1 MSVFAAGGNATSS
14 ALVAMDDELEDASAR
29 NRALAVA
36 RGGGG
41 GSGSRGGSGGGA
53 SMTRA
58 SALWSMTQVYAV
70 LLLAVWGYN
79 CAATTLRATRTD
91 LSPEGMML
99 AGGVDPSVIA
109 RYNASTYGRG
119 YGSID
124 RSYDEMARWKHAT
137 RYTIRGSFNAAAGVS
152 KGVARAATSSAKW
165 GFQMAISAMERA
177 GMGPVIDVCSM
188 MSVATTSSIGN
199 MMWLVT
205 FAISPI
211 AEYALMPI
219 YDFVLDG
226 LEPLYLYF
234 VTGTM
239 DFFEDMTFTLEQNLA
254 TVLDE
259 KVLSIIRW
267 PLHIFLNPFKWP
279 QGFYEAVL
287 YPTYRFCAYPELFDM
302 KEQPVPP
309 IVKRTYGES
318 CRSNAWGE
326 WTKCSVQC
334 GVGFRARVNHCGR
347 RQFNRCVGPGVIGCD
362 GVCESGLR
370 VDCNGSCGGKALL
383 DKCGICGGNNAAL
396 GCDGKCFSGMRE
408 DTVGNCCHS
417 ASITANGV
425 CGSGENL
432 PTHLRAAAEAARA
445 KAEASKNKPPLMR
458 RIYQKMRPVLLIVF
472 NISMTA
478 LRLLSL
484 VVHVM
489 VRTSSFVIG
498 TLFSTLT
505 LKIIGSL
512 TAGYMIVGVVDKKLQ
527 KNIGS
532 FVREAVPFMDEK
544 PREQEKDKSP
554 AHAYLYDEKPKTK
567 KEIIEDWVLAG
578 VARLKRG
585 SEVPGSVANY
595 VMWLIGKLNAFV
607 VYASPFVLRVMR
619 DASYVEVSRAR
630 QQAKLAEHEKRT
642 MHRQCAIL
650 AQRVEEE
657 VRTEEERQLIMQE
670 AEDAREKAVNTERRA
685 AELAAR
691 NEAEL
696 VRTATEEAATK
707 ARLEAEEASA
717 KAQVAAEEERVRREE
732 AEAKARLEAEDS
744 ERRAQVA
751 AEEERVRREEA
762 EAKARLEAEDSE
774 RRAQVAAEEERVR
787 REEAETKAALEALI
801 TAEEERVRR
810 EEAEA
815 KARLEAEEAERKAI
829 IAAEE
834 ERVRKEEAEAK
845 ARLEA
850 EEAEIKARLE
860 AEEAERK
867 AIIAAE
873 EERVRKEEAEAKA
886 RIEAEEVEL
895 KARREEEEAAL
906 RRRLEAE
913 EAELKAHR
921 EEEERAIAAL
931 REEEEQAIAVLHE
944 EEERTKSKFLDDQ
957 ARLEAELKA
966 RREEEEAALR
976 ARIEAE
982 EAELKARRE
991 EEEAALRARIEAE
1004 EAELKA
1010 RREEE
1015 ERAIAALREEEERTK
1030 SKFLDEQARLEA
1042 ELKARREEEER
1053 AIAALHE
1060 KEERTKSRLLDEQER
1075 LDAEDDAVRARLE
1088 QEKAERQRRLEAEEA
1103 EIKARIE
1110 AEEAKTRERLEAE
1123 QAERKARLEQ
1133 EEAEIKARIE
1143 AEEAKTRER
1152 LEAEQAERKA
1162 RLEQEE
1168 AETKA
1173 RIEAEEAKMRER
1185 LEAEQAERKARLE
1198 QEEAEIIRQ
1207 RELEEAERKARL
1219 EQEEAEYKQ
1228 RLEMEQAELQGRLEE
1243 ETRAKS
1249 RPEAVTLSHVDQL
1262 MQRTEAAKKV
1272 MLETKSRLD
1281 PQSEVIKQFEGANV
1295 GKKNALKK
1303 KSALESVQVH
1313 SSVLSKYFVAKSRH
1327 TLLEEELVSAVKYRD
1342 LSDEKNVDD
1351 AIRARLREA
1360 EPLPEAIR
1368 DKFSFLLK
1376 YRARRNAIVAL
1387 SKLSVN
1393 HPDDGMRRRCFR
1405 SLNKITRASKFG
1417 LLVVARCE
1425 ALPNA
1430 LSMLNDWSVTTT
1442 TDENAPWEALE
1453 LIHNLVSSRQMRASV
1468 SLMRQLEGDTF
1479 ARCLLSILKT
1489 VPHLPAVQGM
1499 GLATLWQIVRSSGY
1513 DTALQ
1518 NSLIE
1523 DGVIRHLMENREYA
1537 KQNSALARVVIGC
1550 ALSIAMDNANA
1561 QKQMTDKRNAL
1572 PKRIVRILGIHG
1584 DIDYK
1589 GEFKPLNEWL
1599 MDNA

>member
-1 MSVFAAGGNATSS
+1 MSADAPMSVFAAGGNATSS
-14 ALVAMDDELEDASAR
+14 ALVAMDDDLEDASAR

-165 GFQMAISAMERA
+165 GFRMAISAMERA

-259 KVLSIIRW
+259 KVLSVIRW

-347 RQFNRCVGPGVIGCD
+347 RQFNRCVGSGVIGCD

-417 ASITANGV
+417 ASITASGV

-432 PTHLRAAAEAARA
+432 PAHLRAAAEAARA

-458 RIYQKMRPVLLIVF
+458 RIYQKMRPALLIVF

-630 QQAKLAEHEKRT
+630 QQAKLAEREKRT
-642 MHRQCAIL
+642 MHRQNAIL
-650 AQRVEEE
+650 AQKVEEE

-717 KAQVAAEEERVRREE
+717 KARVAAEEMRLREEEAKTKARLEAEEAERKARVAAEEERVRREE

-744 ERRAQVA
+744 ERRARVA
-751 AEEERVRREEA
+751 AEKERVH
-762 EAKARLEAEDSE
+762 
-774 RRAQVAAEEERVR
+774 
-787 REEAETKAALEALI
+787 REEAETKAALEAVI
-801 TAEEERVRR
+801 T
-810 EEAEA
+810 
-815 KARLEAEEAERKAI
+815 
-829 IAAEE
+829 AEE

-845 ARLEA
+845 ARLE
-850 EEAEIKARLE
+850 E
-860 AEEAERK
+860 EEAERK

-913 EAELKAHR
+913 EAELKARR

-931 REEEEQAIAVLHE
+931 REEEEQAIAALHE
-944 EEERTKSKFLDDQ
+944 E
-957 ARLEAELKA
+957 
-966 RREEEEAALR
+966 
-976 ARIEAE
+976 
-982 EAELKARRE
+982 
-991 EEEAALRARIEAE
+991 
-1004 EAELKA
+1004 
-1010 RREEE
+1010 
-1015 ERAIAALREEEERTK
+1015 
-1030 SKFLDEQARLEA
+1030 
-1042 ELKARREEEER
+1042 
-1053 AIAALHE
+1053 
-1060 KEERTKSRLLDEQER
+1060 EERTKSRLLDEQER

-1123 QAERKARLEQ
+1123 QAEQKARLER
-1133 EEAEIKARIE
+1133 EEAEI
-1143 AEEAKTRER
+1143 
-1152 LEAEQAERKA
+1152 
-1162 RLEQEE
+1162 
-1168 AETKA
+1168 KA

-1198 QEEAEIIRQ
+1198 QEEAE
-1207 RELEEAERKARL
+1207 
-1219 EQEEAEYKQ
+1219 YKQ
-1228 RLEMEQAELQGRLEE
+1228 RLEMEEAELQGRLEE
-1243 ETRAKS
+1243 ETKAKS

-1281 PQSEVIKQFEGANV
+1281 PQSEVIKQFEGVNV

-1313 SSVLSKYFVAKSRH
+1313 SSVLSEYFVAKSRH
-1327 TLLEEELVSAVKYRD
+1327 TLLEEELVSAVKHRD

-1393 HPDDGMRRRCFR
+1393 HPDDSMRRRCFR

-1518 NSLIE
+1518 NTLIE

-1599 MDNA
+1599 MSNA

>member
-458 RIYQKMRPVLLIVF
+458 RIYQKMRPALLIVF

-532 FVREAVPFMDEK
+532 FVREAVPFMDEN
-544 PREQEKDKSP
+544 PREQERDKSP

-762 EAKARLEAEDSE
+762 E
-774 RRAQVAAEEERVR
+774 
-787 REEAETKAALEALI
+787 TKAALEALI
-801 TAEEERVRR
+801 T
-810 EEAEA
+810 
-815 KARLEAEEAERKAI
+815 
-829 IAAEE
+829 AEE

-991 EEEAALRARIEAE
+991 EEE
-1004 EAELKA
+1004 
-1010 RREEE
+1010 
-1015 ERAIAALREEEERTK
+1015 RAIAALREEEERTK

-1110 AEEAKTRERLEAE
+1110 AEEAKT
-1123 QAERKARLEQ
+1123 
-1133 EEAEIKARIE
+1133 
-1143 AEEAKTRER
+1143 
-1152 LEAEQAERKA
+1152 
-1162 RLEQEE
+1162 
-1168 AETKA
+1168 
-1173 RIEAEEAKMRER
+1173 RER

-1453 LIHNLVSSRQMRASV
+1453 LIHNLVSSRQMRASI

>member
-1 MSVFAAGGNATSS
+1 MSADAPMSVFAAGGNATSS
-14 ALVAMDDELEDASAR
+14 ALVAMDDDLEDASAR

-165 GFQMAISAMERA
+165 GFRMAISAMERA

-259 KVLSIIRW
+259 KVLSVIRW

-347 RQFNRCVGPGVIGCD
+347 RQFNRCVGSGVIGCD

-417 ASITANGV
+417 ASITASGV

-432 PTHLRAAAEAARA
+432 PAHLRAAAEAARA

-458 RIYQKMRPVLLIVF
+458 RIYQKMRPALLILF

-607 VYASPFVLRVMR
+607 VYASPSVLRVMR

-630 QQAKLAEHEKRT
+630 QQAKLAEREKRT
-642 MHRQCAIL
+642 MHRQHAIL
-650 AQRVEEE
+650 AQKVEEE

-670 AEDAREKAVNTERRA
+670 AEEAREKAVNTERRA

-696 VRTATEEAATK
+696 VRTAIEEAATK

-751 AEEERVRREEA
+751 AEKERVR
-762 EAKARLEAEDSE
+762 K
-774 RRAQVAAEEERVR
+774 
-787 REEAETKAALEALI
+787 EEAETKAALEALI
-801 TAEEERVRR
+801 TAEEEP
-810 EEAEA
+810 
-815 KARLEAEEAERKAI
+815 
-829 IAAEE
+829 
-834 ERVRKEEAEAK
+834 VRKEEAEAK

-860 AEEAERK
+860 EEEAERK
-867 AIIAAE
+867 AIIASE

-913 EAELKAHR
+913 EAEFKAHR

-931 REEEEQAIAVLHE
+931 REEEEQAIAALHE

-957 ARLEAELKA
+957 ASLEAELKA

-982 EAELKARRE
+982 EADLKARRE

-1015 ERAIAALREEEERTK
+1015 ERAIAALHEEEERTK
-1030 SKFLDEQARLEA
+1030 SKFLDDQARLEA

-1060 KEERTKSRLLDEQER
+1060 QEERTKSRLMDEQER
-1075 LDAEDDAVRARLE
+1075 LDAEDDVVRARLE
-1088 QEKAERQRRLEAEEA
+1088 QEKAERQQRLEAEEAEIKARIEAEEA

-1143 AEEAKTRER
+1143 AEEAK
-1152 LEAEQAERKA
+1152 
-1162 RLEQEE
+1162 
-1168 AETKA
+1168 
-1173 RIEAEEAKMRER
+1173 MRER
-1185 LEAEQAERKARLE
+1185 LEAEQAEQKARLE

-1228 RLEMEQAELQGRLEE
+1228 RLEMEEAELQGRLEE

-1327 TLLEEELVSAVKYRD
+1327 TLLEEELVSAVKHRD

-1393 HPDDGMRRRCFR
+1393 HPDDSMRRRCFR

-1453 LIHNLVSSRQMRASV
+1453 LIHNLVSSRQMRASI

-1599 MDNA
+1599 MNNA

>member
-165 GFQMAISAMERA
+165 GFRMAISAMERA

-259 KVLSIIRW
+259 KVLSVIRW

-347 RQFNRCVGPGVIGCD
+347 RQFNRCVGSGVIGCD

-417 ASITANGV
+417 ASITASGV

-432 PTHLRAAAEAARA
+432 PAHLRAAAEAARA

-458 RIYQKMRPVLLIVF
+458 RIYQKMRPALLILF

-607 VYASPFVLRVMR
+607 VYASPSVLRVMR

-630 QQAKLAEHEKRT
+630 QQAKLAEREKRT
-642 MHRQCAIL
+642 MHRQHAIL
-650 AQRVEEE
+650 AQKVEEE

-670 AEDAREKAVNTERRA
+670 AEEAREKAVNTERRA

-696 VRTATEEAATK
+696 VRTAIEEAATK

-751 AEEERVRREEA
+751 AEEERVR
-762 EAKARLEAEDSE
+762 K
-774 RRAQVAAEEERVR
+774 
-787 REEAETKAALEALI
+787 
-801 TAEEERVRR
+801 

-860 AEEAERK
+860 EEEAERK
-867 AIIAAE
+867 AIIASE

-913 EAELKAHR
+913 EAEFKAHR

-931 REEEEQAIAVLHE
+931 REEEEQAIAALHE

-957 ARLEAELKA
+957 ASLEAELKA

-982 EAELKARRE
+982 EADLKARRE

-1015 ERAIAALREEEERTK
+1015 ERAIAALHEEEERTK
-1030 SKFLDEQARLEA
+1030 SKFLDDQARLEA

-1060 KEERTKSRLLDEQER
+1060 QEERTKSRLMDEQER
-1075 LDAEDDAVRARLE
+1075 LDAEDDVVRARLE
-1088 QEKAERQRRLEAEEA
+1088 QEKAERQQRLEAEEAEIKARIEAEEA

-1168 AETKA
+1168 AEIKA

-1185 LEAEQAERKARLE
+1185 LEAEQAEQKARLE

-1228 RLEMEQAELQGRLEE
+1228 RLEMEEAELQGRLEE

-1327 TLLEEELVSAVKYRD
+1327 TLLEEELVSAVKHRD

-1393 HPDDGMRRRCFR
+1393 HPDDSMRRRCFR

-1453 LIHNLVSSRQMRASV
+1453 LIHNLVSSRQMRASI

-1599 MDNA
+1599 MNNA

>member
-1 MSVFAAGGNATSS
+1 MSADAPMSVFAAGGNATSS

-458 RIYQKMRPVLLIVF
+458 RIYQKMRPALLIVF

-532 FVREAVPFMDEK
+532 FVREAVPFMDEN
-544 PREQEKDKSP
+544 PREQERDKSP

-717 KAQVAAEEERVRREE
+717 K
-732 AEAKARLEAEDS
+732 
-744 ERRAQVA
+744 AQVA

-991 EEEAALRARIEAE
+991 EEE
-1004 EAELKA
+1004 
-1010 RREEE
+1010 
-1015 ERAIAALREEEERTK
+1015 RAIAALREEEERTK

-1088 QEKAERQRRLEAEEA
+1088 QEKAERQRRLEAEEAEIKARIEAEEA

>member
-1 MSVFAAGGNATSS
+1 
-14 ALVAMDDELEDASAR
+14 
-29 NRALAVA
+29 
-36 RGGGG
+36 
-41 GSGSRGGSGGGA
+41 
-53 SMTRA
+53 MTRA

-544 PREQEKDKSP
+544 PREQERDKSP

-762 EAKARLEAEDSE
+762 E
-774 RRAQVAAEEERVR
+774 
-787 REEAETKAALEALI
+787 TKAALEALI

-913 EAELKAHR
+913 EAEFKAHR

-957 ARLEAELKA
+957 ARL
-966 RREEEEAALR
+966 
-976 ARIEAE
+976 

-1110 AEEAKTRERLEAE
+1110 AEEA
-1123 QAERKARLEQ
+1123 
-1133 EEAEIKARIE
+1133 EIKARIE
-1143 AEEAKTRER
+1143 AEEAKT
-1152 LEAEQAERKA
+1152 
-1162 RLEQEE
+1162 
-1168 AETKA
+1168 
-1173 RIEAEEAKMRER
+1173 RER

>member
-1 MSVFAAGGNATSS
+1 MSADAPMSVFAAGGNATSS
-14 ALVAMDDELEDASAR
+14 ALVAMDDDLEDASAR

-165 GFQMAISAMERA
+165 GFRMAISAMERA

-259 KVLSIIRW
+259 KVLSVIRW

-347 RQFNRCVGPGVIGCD
+347 RQFNRCVGSGVIGCD

-417 ASITANGV
+417 ASITASGV

-432 PTHLRAAAEAARA
+432 PAHLRAAAEAARA

-458 RIYQKMRPVLLIVF
+458 RIYQKMRPALLILF

-607 VYASPFVLRVMR
+607 VYASPSVLRVMR

-630 QQAKLAEHEKRT
+630 QQAKLAEREKRT
-642 MHRQCAIL
+642 MHRQHAIL
-650 AQRVEEE
+650 ARKVEEE

-717 KAQVAAEEERVRREE
+717 KAQVAAEKERVR
-732 AEAKARLEAEDS
+732 K
-744 ERRAQVA
+744 
-751 AEEERVRREEA
+751 
-762 EAKARLEAEDSE
+762 
-774 RRAQVAAEEERVR
+774 
-787 REEAETKAALEALI
+787 
-801 TAEEERVRR
+801 

-860 AEEAERK
+860 EEEAERK
-867 AIIAAE
+867 AIIASE
-873 EERVRKEEAEAKA
+873 EERVRKEEAEAEA

-913 EAELKAHR
+913 EAEFKAHR

-931 REEEEQAIAVLHE
+931 REEEEQAIAALHE

-966 RREEEEAALR
+966 RREEEE
-976 ARIEAE
+976 
-982 EAELKARRE
+982 
-991 EEEAALRARIEAE
+991 
-1004 EAELKA
+1004 
-1010 RREEE
+1010 
-1015 ERAIAALREEEERTK
+1015 
-1030 SKFLDEQARLEA
+1030 
-1042 ELKARREEEER
+1042 R

-1060 KEERTKSRLLDEQER
+1060 QEERTKSRLMDEQER
-1075 LDAEDDAVRARLE
+1075 LDAEDDVVRARLE
-1088 QEKAERQRRLEAEEA
+1088 QEKAERQQRLEAEEAEIKARIEAEEA

-1143 AEEAKTRER
+1143 AEEAK
-1152 LEAEQAERKA
+1152 
-1162 RLEQEE
+1162 
-1168 AETKA
+1168 
-1173 RIEAEEAKMRER
+1173 MRER
-1185 LEAEQAERKARLE
+1185 LEAEQAEQKARLE

-1228 RLEMEQAELQGRLEE
+1228 RLEMEEAELQGRLEE

-1327 TLLEEELVSAVKYRD
+1327 TLLEEELVSAVKHRD

-1393 HPDDGMRRRCFR
+1393 HPDDSMRRRCFR

-1453 LIHNLVSSRQMRASV
+1453 LIHNLVSSRQMRASI

-1599 MDNA
+1599 MNNA

>member
-1 MSVFAAGGNATSS
+1 
-14 ALVAMDDELEDASAR
+14 
-29 NRALAVA
+29 
-36 RGGGG
+36 
-41 GSGSRGGSGGGA
+41 
-53 SMTRA
+53 MTRA

-165 GFQMAISAMERA
+165 GFRMAISAMERA

-259 KVLSIIRW
+259 KVLSVIRW

-347 RQFNRCVGPGVIGCD
+347 RQFNRCVGSGVIGCD

-417 ASITANGV
+417 ASITASGV

-432 PTHLRAAAEAARA
+432 PAHLRAAAEAARA

-458 RIYQKMRPVLLIVF
+458 RIYQKMRPALLILF

-607 VYASPFVLRVMR
+607 VYASPSVLRVMR

-630 QQAKLAEHEKRT
+630 QQAKLAEREKRT
-642 MHRQCAIL
+642 MHRQHAIL
-650 AQRVEEE
+650 AQKVEEE

-670 AEDAREKAVNTERRA
+670 AEEAREKAVNTERRA

-696 VRTATEEAATK
+696 VRTAIEEAATK

-751 AEEERVRREEA
+751 AEEERVRKEEA

-774 RRAQVAAEEERVR
+774 RRAQVAAEKERVR
-787 REEAETKAALEALI
+787 K
-801 TAEEERVRR
+801 

-860 AEEAERK
+860 EEEAERK
-867 AIIAAE
+867 AIIASE

-931 REEEEQAIAVLHE
+931 REEEEQAIAALHE

-957 ARLEAELKA
+957 ASLEAELKA

-982 EAELKARRE
+982 EADLKARRE

-1015 ERAIAALREEEERTK
+1015 ERAIAALHEEEERTK
-1030 SKFLDEQARLEA
+1030 SKFLDDQARLEA

-1060 KEERTKSRLLDEQER
+1060 QEERTKSRLMDEQER
-1075 LDAEDDAVRARLE
+1075 LDAEDDVVRARLE
-1088 QEKAERQRRLEAEEA
+1088 QEKAERQQRLEAEEA

-1110 AEEAKTRERLEAE
+1110 AEEA
-1123 QAERKARLEQ
+1123 
-1133 EEAEIKARIE
+1133 EI
-1143 AEEAKTRER
+1143 
-1152 LEAEQAERKA
+1152 
-1162 RLEQEE
+1162 
-1168 AETKA
+1168 KA

-1185 LEAEQAERKARLE
+1185 LEAEQAEQKARLE

-1228 RLEMEQAELQGRLEE
+1228 RLEMEEAELQGRLEE

-1327 TLLEEELVSAVKYRD
+1327 TLLEEELVSAVKHRD

-1393 HPDDGMRRRCFR
+1393 HPDDSMRRRCFR

-1453 LIHNLVSSRQMRASV
+1453 LIHNLVSSRQMRASI

-1599 MDNA
+1599 MNNA

>member
-383 DKCGICGGNNAAL
+383 DKCSICGGNNAAL

-458 RIYQKMRPVLLIVF
+458 RIYQKMRPALLIVF

-532 FVREAVPFMDEK
+532 FVREAVPFMDEQ

-751 AEEERVRREEA
+751 AEEERVRRE
-762 EAKARLEAEDSE
+762 K
-774 RRAQVAAEEERVR
+774 
-787 REEAETKAALEALI
+787 AETKAALEALI
-801 TAEEERVRR
+801 T
-810 EEAEA
+810 
-815 KARLEAEEAERKAI
+815 
-829 IAAEE
+829 AEE

-906 RRRLEAE
+906 RARLEAE

-1088 QEKAERQRRLEAEEA
+1088 QEKAERQRRLEA
-1103 EIKARIE
+1103 
-1110 AEEAKTRERLEAE
+1110 
-1123 QAERKARLEQ
+1123 

>member
-544 PREQEKDKSP
+544 PREQERDKSP

-630 QQAKLAEHEKRT
+630 QQAKLAEREKRT
-642 MHRQCAIL
+642 MHRQHAIL
-650 AQRVEEE
+650 AQKVEEE

-762 EAKARLEAEDSE
+762 E
-774 RRAQVAAEEERVR
+774 
-787 REEAETKAALEALI
+787 TKAALEALI
-801 TAEEERVRR
+801 T
-810 EEAEA
+810 
-815 KARLEAEEAERKAI
+815 
-829 IAAEE
+829 AEE

-991 EEEAALRARIEAE
+991 EEE
-1004 EAELKA
+1004 
-1010 RREEE
+1010 
-1015 ERAIAALREEEERTK
+1015 RAIAALREEEERTK

-1110 AEEAKTRERLEAE
+1110 AEEA
-1123 QAERKARLEQ
+1123 
-1133 EEAEIKARIE
+1133 EIKARIE
-1143 AEEAKTRER
+1143 AEEAKT
-1152 LEAEQAERKA
+1152 
-1162 RLEQEE
+1162 
-1168 AETKA
+1168 
-1173 RIEAEEAKMRER
+1173 RER

>member
-544 PREQEKDKSP
+544 PREQERDKSP

-762 EAKARLEAEDSE
+762 E
-774 RRAQVAAEEERVR
+774 
-787 REEAETKAALEALI
+787 TKAALEALI
-801 TAEEERVRR
+801 T
-810 EEAEA
+810 
-815 KARLEAEEAERKAI
+815 
-829 IAAEE
+829 AEE

-991 EEEAALRARIEAE
+991 EEE
-1004 EAELKA
+1004 
-1010 RREEE
+1010 
-1015 ERAIAALREEEERTK
+1015 RAIAALREEEERTK

-1110 AEEAKTRERLEAE
+1110 AEEA
-1123 QAERKARLEQ
+1123 
-1133 EEAEIKARIE
+1133 EIKARIE
-1143 AEEAKTRER
+1143 AEEAKT
-1152 LEAEQAERKA
+1152 
-1162 RLEQEE
+1162 
-1168 AETKA
+1168 
-1173 RIEAEEAKMRER
+1173 RER

>member
-383 DKCGICGGNNAAL
+383 DKCSICGGNNAAL

-458 RIYQKMRPVLLIVF
+458 RIYQKMRPALLIVF

-532 FVREAVPFMDEK
+532 FVREAVPFMDEQ

-578 VARLKRG
+578 VVRLKRG

-762 EAKARLEAEDSE
+762 E
-774 RRAQVAAEEERVR
+774 
-787 REEAETKAALEALI
+787 TKAALEALI
-801 TAEEERVRR
+801 T
-810 EEAEA
+810 
-815 KARLEAEEAERKAI
+815 
-829 IAAEE
+829 AEE

-886 RIEAEEVEL
+886 RIDAEEVEL

-906 RRRLEAE
+906 RARLEAE

-1110 AEEAKTRERLEAE
+1110 AEEAKT
-1123 QAERKARLEQ
+1123 
-1133 EEAEIKARIE
+1133 
-1143 AEEAKTRER
+1143 
-1152 LEAEQAERKA
+1152 
-1162 RLEQEE
+1162 
-1168 AETKA
+1168 
-1173 RIEAEEAKMRER
+1173 RER

>member
-544 PREQEKDKSP
+544 PREQERDKSP

-762 EAKARLEAEDSE
+762 E
-774 RRAQVAAEEERVR
+774 
-787 REEAETKAALEALI
+787 TKAALEALI
-801 TAEEERVRR
+801 T
-810 EEAEA
+810 
-815 KARLEAEEAERKAI
+815 
-829 IAAEE
+829 AEE

-991 EEEAALRARIEAE
+991 EEE
-1004 EAELKA
+1004 
-1010 RREEE
+1010 
-1015 ERAIAALREEEERTK
+1015 RAIAALREEEERTK

-1110 AEEAKTRERLEAE
+1110 A
-1123 QAERKARLEQ
+1123 

-1572 PKRIVRILGIHG
+1572 PKRMVRILGIHG

>member
-1 MSVFAAGGNATSS
+1 MSADAPMSVFAAGGNATSS
-14 ALVAMDDELEDASAR
+14 ALVAMDDDLEDASAR

-347 RQFNRCVGPGVIGCD
+347 RQFNRCVGSGVIGCD

-432 PTHLRAAAEAARA
+432 PAHLRAAAEAARA

-458 RIYQKMRPVLLIVF
+458 RIYQKMRPALLILF

-607 VYASPFVLRVMR
+607 VYASPSVLRVMR

-630 QQAKLAEHEKRT
+630 QQAKLAEREKRT
-642 MHRQCAIL
+642 MHRQHAIL
-650 AQRVEEE
+650 AQKVEEE

-670 AEDAREKAVNTERRA
+670 AEEAREKAVNTERRA

-751 AEEERVRREEA
+751 AEKERVR
-762 EAKARLEAEDSE
+762 K
-774 RRAQVAAEEERVR
+774 
-787 REEAETKAALEALI
+787 
-801 TAEEERVRR
+801 

-860 AEEAERK
+860 EEEAERK

-913 EAELKAHR
+913 EAEFKAHR

-957 ARLEAELKA
+957 A
-966 RREEEEAALR
+966 
-976 ARIEAE
+976 
-982 EAELKARRE
+982 
-991 EEEAALRARIEAE
+991 
-1004 EAELKA
+1004 
-1010 RREEE
+1010 
-1015 ERAIAALREEEERTK
+1015 
-1030 SKFLDEQARLEA
+1030 SLEA

-1060 KEERTKSRLLDEQER
+1060 QEERTKSRLMDEQER
-1075 LDAEDDAVRARLE
+1075 LDAEDDVVRARLE
-1088 QEKAERQRRLEAEEA
+1088 QEKAERQQRLEAEEAEIKARIEAEEA

-1143 AEEAKTRER
+1143 AEEAK
-1152 LEAEQAERKA
+1152 
-1162 RLEQEE
+1162 
-1168 AETKA
+1168 
-1173 RIEAEEAKMRER
+1173 MRER
-1185 LEAEQAERKARLE
+1185 LEAEQAEQKARLE

-1228 RLEMEQAELQGRLEE
+1228 RLEMEEAELQGRLEE

-1327 TLLEEELVSAVKYRD
+1327 TLLEEELVSAVKHRD

-1393 HPDDGMRRRCFR
+1393 HPDDSMRRRCFR

-1453 LIHNLVSSRQMRASV
+1453 LIHNLVSSRQMRASI

-1599 MDNA
+1599 MNNA

>member
-458 RIYQKMRPVLLIVF
+458 RIYQKMRPALLIVF

-532 FVREAVPFMDEK
+532 FVREAVPFMDEN
-544 PREQEKDKSP
+544 PREQERDKSP

-762 EAKARLEAEDSE
+762 E
-774 RRAQVAAEEERVR
+774 
-787 REEAETKAALEALI
+787 TKAALEALI
-801 TAEEERVRR
+801 T
-810 EEAEA
+810 
-815 KARLEAEEAERKAI
+815 
-829 IAAEE
+829 AEE

-991 EEEAALRARIEAE
+991 EEE
-1004 EAELKA
+1004 
-1010 RREEE
+1010 
-1015 ERAIAALREEEERTK
+1015 RAIAALREEEERTK

-1088 QEKAERQRRLEAEEA
+1088 QEKAERQRRLEAEEAEIKARIEAEEA

-1453 LIHNLVSSRQMRASV
+1453 LIHNLVSSRQMRASI

>member
-1 MSVFAAGGNATSS
+1 MSADAPMSVFAAGGNATSS

-383 DKCGICGGNNAAL
+383 DKCSICGGNNAAL

-458 RIYQKMRPVLLIVF
+458 RIYQKMRPALLIVF

-532 FVREAVPFMDEK
+532 FVREAVPFMDEQ

-578 VARLKRG
+578 VVRLKRG

-762 EAKARLEAEDSE
+762 E
-774 RRAQVAAEEERVR
+774 
-787 REEAETKAALEALI
+787 TKAALEALI
-801 TAEEERVRR
+801 T
-810 EEAEA
+810 
-815 KARLEAEEAERKAI
+815 
-829 IAAEE
+829 AEE

-886 RIEAEEVEL
+886 RIDAEEVEL

-906 RRRLEAE
+906 RARLEAE

-957 ARLEAELKA
+957 ARL
-966 RREEEEAALR
+966 
-976 ARIEAE
+976 
-982 EAELKARRE
+982 
-991 EEEAALRARIEAE
+991 

-1088 QEKAERQRRLEAEEA
+1088 QEKAERQRRLEA
-1103 EIKARIE
+1103 
-1110 AEEAKTRERLEAE
+1110 
-1123 QAERKARLEQ
+1123 

>member
-1 MSVFAAGGNATSS
+1 
-14 ALVAMDDELEDASAR
+14 
-29 NRALAVA
+29 
-36 RGGGG
+36 
-41 GSGSRGGSGGGA
+41 
-53 SMTRA
+53 MTRA

-165 GFQMAISAMERA
+165 GFRMAISAMERA

-259 KVLSIIRW
+259 KVLSVIRW

-347 RQFNRCVGPGVIGCD
+347 RQFNRCVGSGVIGCD

-417 ASITANGV
+417 ASITASGV

-432 PTHLRAAAEAARA
+432 PAHLRAAAEAARA

-458 RIYQKMRPVLLIVF
+458 RIYQKMRPALLILF

-607 VYASPFVLRVMR
+607 VYASPSVLRVMR

-630 QQAKLAEHEKRT
+630 QQAKLAEREKRT
-642 MHRQCAIL
+642 MHRQHAIL
-650 AQRVEEE
+650 ARKVEEE

-696 VRTATEEAATK
+696 VRTAIEEAATK

-751 AEEERVRREEA
+751 AEKERVR
-762 EAKARLEAEDSE
+762 K
-774 RRAQVAAEEERVR
+774 
-787 REEAETKAALEALI
+787 EEAETKAALEALI
-801 TAEEERVRR
+801 T
-810 EEAEA
+810 
-815 KARLEAEEAERKAI
+815 
-829 IAAEE
+829 AEE

-860 AEEAERK
+860 EEEAERK
-867 AIIAAE
+867 AIIASE

-913 EAELKAHR
+913 EAEFKAHR

-931 REEEEQAIAVLHE
+931 REEEEQAIAALHE

-957 ARLEAELKA
+957 ASLEAELKA

-982 EAELKARRE
+982 EADLKARRE

-1060 KEERTKSRLLDEQER
+1060 QEERTKSRLMDEQER
-1075 LDAEDDAVRARLE
+1075 LDAEDDVVRARLE
-1088 QEKAERQRRLEAEEA
+1088 QEKAERQQRLEAEEA

-1168 AETKA
+1168 AEIKA

-1185 LEAEQAERKARLE
+1185 LEAEQAEQKARLE

-1228 RLEMEQAELQGRLEE
+1228 RLEMEEAELQGRLEE

-1393 HPDDGMRRRCFR
+1393 HPDDRMRRRCFR

-1453 LIHNLVSSRQMRASV
+1453 LIHNLVSSRQMRASI

-1599 MDNA
+1599 MNNA

>member
-14 ALVAMDDELEDASAR
+14 ALVAMDDDLEDASAR

-165 GFQMAISAMERA
+165 GFRMAISAMERA

-259 KVLSIIRW
+259 KVLSVIRW

-347 RQFNRCVGPGVIGCD
+347 RQFNRCVGSGVIGCD

-417 ASITANGV
+417 ASITASGV

-432 PTHLRAAAEAARA
+432 PAHLRAAAEAARA

-458 RIYQKMRPVLLIVF
+458 RIYQKMRPALLILF

-595 VMWLIGKLNAFV
+595 VMWLIGKLNVFV

-630 QQAKLAEHEKRT
+630 QQAKLAEREKRT
-642 MHRQCAIL
+642 MHRQHAIL
-650 AQRVEEE
+650 AQKVEEE

-732 AEAKARLEAEDS
+732 AEAKARVEAEDS

-751 AEEERVRREEA
+751 AEEERVRKEEA

-774 RRAQVAAEEERVR
+774 RRAQVAAEKERVR

-801 TAEEERVRR
+801 TAEEERVRK

-860 AEEAERK
+860 EEEAERK
-867 AIIAAE
+867 AIIASE

-931 REEEEQAIAVLHE
+931 REEEEQAIAALHE

-957 ARLEAELKA
+957 ASLEAELKA

-982 EAELKARRE
+982 EADLKARRE

-1015 ERAIAALREEEERTK
+1015 ERAIAALH
-1030 SKFLDEQARLEA
+1030 EQ
-1042 ELKARREEEER
+1042 
-1053 AIAALHE
+1053 
-1060 KEERTKSRLLDEQER
+1060 EERTKSRLMDEQER
-1075 LDAEDDAVRARLE
+1075 LDAEDDVVRARLE
-1088 QEKAERQRRLEAEEA
+1088 QEKAERQQRLEAEEAEIKARIEAEEA

-1143 AEEAKTRER
+1143 AEEAK
-1152 LEAEQAERKA
+1152 
-1162 RLEQEE
+1162 
-1168 AETKA
+1168 
-1173 RIEAEEAKMRER
+1173 MRER
-1185 LEAEQAERKARLE
+1185 LEAEQAEQKARLE

-1228 RLEMEQAELQGRLEE
+1228 RLEMEEAELQGRLEE

-1327 TLLEEELVSAVKYRD
+1327 TLLEEELVSAVKHRD

-1393 HPDDGMRRRCFR
+1393 HPDDSMRRRCFR

-1453 LIHNLVSSRQMRASV
+1453 LIHNLVSSRQMRASI

-1599 MDNA
+1599 MNNA

>member
-14 ALVAMDDELEDASAR
+14 ALVAMDDDLEDASAR

-119 YGSID
+119 YSSID
-124 RSYDEMARWKHAT
+124 RSYDELARWKHAT

-165 GFQMAISAMERA
+165 GFRMAISAMERA

-347 RQFNRCVGPGVIGCD
+347 RQFNRCVGSGVIGCD

-432 PTHLRAAAEAARA
+432 PAHLRAAAEAARA

-458 RIYQKMRPVLLIVF
+458 RIYQKMRPALLILF

-630 QQAKLAEHEKRT
+630 QQAKLAEREKRT
-642 MHRQCAIL
+642 MHRQHAIL
-650 AQRVEEE
+650 AQKVEEE

-762 EAKARLEAEDSE
+762 E
-774 RRAQVAAEEERVR
+774 
-787 REEAETKAALEALI
+787 TKAALEALI
-801 TAEEERVRR
+801 T
-810 EEAEA
+810 
-815 KARLEAEEAERKAI
+815 
-829 IAAEE
+829 AEE

-860 AEEAERK
+860 EEEAERK
-867 AIIAAE
+867 AIIASE

-931 REEEEQAIAVLHE
+931 REEEEQAIAALHE

-966 RREEEEAALR
+966 RREEEE
-976 ARIEAE
+976 
-982 EAELKARRE
+982 
-991 EEEAALRARIEAE
+991 
-1004 EAELKA
+1004 
-1010 RREEE
+1010 
-1015 ERAIAALREEEERTK
+1015 RAIAALREE
-1030 SKFLDEQARLEA
+1030 
-1042 ELKARREEEER
+1042 
-1053 AIAALHE
+1053 
-1060 KEERTKSRLLDEQER
+1060 EERTKSRLLDEQER
-1075 LDAEDDAVRARLE
+1075 LDAEDDVVRARLE
-1088 QEKAERQRRLEAEEA
+1088 QEKAERQQRLEAEEA

-1110 AEEAKTRERLEAE
+1110 AEEA
-1123 QAERKARLEQ
+1123 
-1133 EEAEIKARIE
+1133 EIKARIE
-1143 AEEAKTRER
+1143 AEEAKT
-1152 LEAEQAERKA
+1152 
-1162 RLEQEE
+1162 
-1168 AETKA
+1168 
-1173 RIEAEEAKMRER
+1173 RER

-1228 RLEMEQAELQGRLEE
+1228 RLEMEEAELQGRLEE

-1327 TLLEEELVSAVKYRD
+1327 TLLEEELVSAVKHRD

-1599 MDNA
+1599 MNNA